1 MNNFVIFSYY
11 VCMEFVV
18 IVSWISYWIPYD
30 SIPGRMSP
38 IVTVLLA
45 IINGLIGISGDFTP
59 GQSCISMLEIYI
71 IGALF
76 QVYYLIDGIFYV
88 IEGPS
93 DMVIFHLN
101 LGQKILGKKYDTYL
115 KMSCQKISDMFF

>member
-1 MNNFVIFSYY
+1 
-11 VCMEFVV
+11 MEFVV

-59 GQSCISMLEIYI
+59 GESCISMLEIYI

-101 LGQKILGKKYDTYL
+101 LGQKILGKKYDT
-115 KMSCQKISDMFF
+115 